1 MSAHSEKKNTESTL
15 CMSRTYF
22 EIVTMAKVCQGCVW
36 WLLQHF
42 SYILHFK
49 RVK

>member
-1 MSAHSEKKNTESTL
+1 MKDTESTL
-15 CMSRTYF
+15 CKSRTYF
-22 EIVTMAKVCQGCVW
+22 EIVTMAKVCPGRVL